1 MAQAVTQR
9 PSRYRLE
16 LFKTGNGRGWG
27 VRSLDMIPQHG
38 YVCTYLAQVYDA
50 AEHEQLV
57 RTVEEQ
63 DAEYTFDMGP
73 RPDTN
78 WDGSEKAVPDTSRAE
93 FVACGL
99 RKRNVGAFLNHSCAP
114 NCFVQPVLD
123 THHDTRCPKI
133 CIFASG
139 GLGSTAAACCY
150 LAGWNLCSRMLQ
162 GRSLSAGLRGST
174 GLACLMRADNIAPMT
189 ELTLDYG
196 EAYAA
201 GFRGGC
207 KCGAADCI
215 SQRIPRAA
223 TAPVADSPTA
233 CPLAAAAAAP
243 ASSSRAATSSDD

>member
-1 MAQAVTQR
+1 MR
-9 PSRYRLE
+9 
-16 LFKTGNGRGWG
+16 
-27 VRSLDMIPQHG
+27 
-38 YVCTYLAQVYDA
+38 A
-50 AEHEQLV
+50 AEGAQL
-57 RTVEEQ
+57 R
-63 DAEYTFDMGP
+63 
-73 RPDTN
+73 RPANRRLHATARKGVLAGTRAPAACLASN
-78 WDGSEKAVPDTSRAE
+78 SNALPPPLPPPPSPSPCSTSRAE

-223 TAPVADSPTA
+223 TATVAVSPTA
-233 CPLAAAAAAP
+233 CPLAAAAPAP
-243 ASSSRAATSSDD
+243 ASRSRAATSSDD